1 MESRNPWAFGNAISA
16 ETTLQVVI
24 DGNVATETAGEVSA
38 GDVIL
43 DGDGNEVTIE
53 SVEYGSEAMDS
64 YAISTADGQVAI
76 AAAEQIIDAVSHPD
90 GHISPTTPAQMAR
103 EGVADGNGEYRFRVP
118 YVSPSREERDAILPV
133 IAGNCGDLDMA
144 FSSDGFPIYRGTG
157 YDDLGTISYA
167 YELSHVA
174 GIATSR
180 IVRSDEQDASP
191 SDSESPVSYL
201 EIMAQDDSL
210 LDRISERTSLHGNIL
225 RECIIDAVMI
235 PQHVAAPDEEAS
247 MQCPTSDGDITFL
260 RAGYLYGIKPSGRD
274 ESALIG
280 AMFSSRA
287 IRDRVIPECIM
298 EAGDRERAAFLK
310 GIIGKSVKSAKRDG
324 NSISISIPAKSGTA
338 RYESIQSLLDGLGI
352 EHDDAQTGISIP
364 NPPVK
369 LLPRLSDAYV
379 DACDG
384 YRDIMEDECGSV
396 EREITSTPVLSV
408 ASCGRIGT
416 IRLRT
421 CGGNGT
427 VSTAEGFAMPI

>member
-1 MESRNPWAFGNAISA
+1 MESRNPWAFGNAISV

-24 DGNVATETAGEVSA
+24 DGNVVTETAGEVSA

-43 DGDGNEVTIE
+43 DGDGNEVTVE
-53 SVEYGSEAMDS
+53 SVEYGAEAVDS

-76 AAAEQIIDAVSHPD
+76 AAAEQIIDAVSHAD
-90 GHISPTTPAQMAR
+90 GHVSPTTPAQMVR
-103 EGVADGNGEYRFRVP
+103 EGVTGANGECRFRFP

-157 YDDLGTISYA
+157 YAGLGTLSYA
-167 YELSHVA
+167 YELAHVA

-180 IVRSDEQDASP
+180 IVRSDEQGASP
-191 SDSESPVSYL
+191 ADSGSPVAYL
-201 EIMAQDDSL
+201 EIMAQDGSL
-210 LDRISERTSLHGNIL
+210 LDRISERTHLHGEIL
-225 RECIIDAVMI
+225 HESIIDAAI
-235 PQHVAAPDEEAS
+235 PQRTATPDEEAA

-260 RAGYLYGIKPSGRD
+260 QAGYLYGSKPSGRD
-274 ESALIG
+274 ESELIG

-287 IRDRVIPECIM
+287 IRDRTIPECIM
-298 EAGDRERAAFLK
+298 EAGERERTAFLK

-324 NSISISIPAKSGTA
+324 NSISISIPAKSGTK

-369 LLPRLSDAYV
+369 LLPRLSDMYI

-384 YRDIMEDECGSV
+384 YRDIIKEAYGSV

-408 ASCGRIGT
+408 APCGRIGT
-416 IRLRT
+416 VRLRIR
-421 CGGNGT
+421 GGNGT
-427 VSTAEGFAMPI
+427 VSTAEGFSMPV

>member
-1 MESRNPWAFGNAISA
+1 MESRNPWAFGNAISV

-24 DGNVATETAGEVSA
+24 DGNVATETAGEVSV

-43 DGDGNEVTIE
+43 DGDGNEATVE
-53 SVEYGSEAMDS
+53 SVEYDSEAMDS

-76 AAAEQIIDAVSHPD
+76 AAAEQIIDTVSHHD
-90 GHISPTTPAQMAR
+90 GNISPTTPVQMTR
-103 EGVADGNGEYRFRVP
+103 EGVTGGNGECRFRVP
-118 YVSPSREERDAILPV
+118 YVSPSREERDAILSV
-133 IAGNCGDLDMA
+133 IAGNCGDLDIA

-157 YDDLGTISYA
+157 YGDLGTISYA

-191 SDSESPVSYL
+191 SNSESPVAYL

-210 LDRISERTSLHGNIL
+210 LDRISERTSLHGDIL
-225 RECIIDAVMI
+225 RECIIDAAI
-235 PQHVAAPDEEAS
+235 PQHVATPGEEAA

-260 RAGYLYGIKPSGRD
+260 QAGYLYGSKPSGQD

-298 EAGDRERAAFLK
+298 EAGERERAAFLK

-369 LLPRLSDAYV
+369 LLPRLSDAYI

-384 YRDIMEDECGSV
+384 YRDIMEGEYGSV
-396 EREITSTPVLSV
+396 EREVTSTPVLSV
-408 ASCGRIGT
+408 APCGRIGT
-416 IRLRT
+416 VRLRI
-421 CGGNGT
+421 CGGNDT
-427 VSTAEGFAMPI
+427 VSTAEG

>member
-1 MESRNPWAFGNAISA
+1 MESRNLWAFGNAIST

-24 DGNVATETAGEVSA
+24 DGNVATETAGEVSV

-43 DGDGNEVTIE
+43 DGDGNEATVE
-53 SVEYGSEAMDS
+53 SVEYGAEAVDS
-64 YAISTADGQVAI
+64 YAISTADGQGAI
-76 AAAEQIIDAVSHPD
+76 AAAEQIIDTVSHPD
-90 GHISPTTPAQMAR
+90 EHISPTTPAQMAR
-103 EGVADGNGEYRFRVP
+103 EGVTGGNGEYRFRIP

-157 YDDLGTISYA
+157 YGELGTLSYA

-191 SDSESPVSYL
+191 SDSESPVAYL
-201 EIMAQDDSL
+201 EIMAQGDSL
-210 LDRISERTSLHGNIL
+210 LDRISERTSLHGEIL
-225 RECIIDAVMI
+225 RESIIDAAI
-235 PQHVAAPDEEAS
+235 PQHVAAPDEEAA
-247 MQCPTSDGDITFL
+247 MQCPTSDDDITFL
-260 RAGYLYGIKPSGRD
+260 QAGYLYGSKPSGRD
-274 ESALIG
+274 ESKLIG

-298 EAGDRERAAFLK
+298 EASERERAAFLK
-310 GIIGKSVKSAKRDG
+310 GIIGKSVKSVKRDG
-324 NSISISIPAKSGTA
+324 TSISISIPAKSGTA

-352 EHDDAQTGISIP
+352 EYDDAQTGISIP

-369 LLPRLSDAYV
+369 LLPRLSDVYT

-384 YRDIMEDECGSV
+384 YRGIMEDEYGSV

-408 ASCGRIGT
+408 APCGRIGT
-416 IRLRT
+416 IRLRI

>member
-43 DGDGNEVTIE
+43 DGDGNEVTVE
-53 SVEYGSEAMDS
+53 SVEYDSEAVDS
-64 YAISTADGQVAI
+64 YAISTADGQIAI
-76 AAAEQIIDAVSHPD
+76 AAAEQIIDTVSHTD
-90 GHISPTTPAQMAR
+90 GHISPTTPAQMSR
-103 EGVADGNGEYRFRVP
+103 EGVTDGNGEYRFRIP

-144 FSSDGFPIYRGTG
+144 FSSDGFPVYRGTG
-157 YDDLGTISYA
+157 YGDLGTISYA

-191 SDSESPVSYL
+191 SDSESPVAYL
-201 EIMAQDDSL
+201 EIMAQDGCL
-210 LDRISERTSLHGNIL
+210 LDRISERTRLHGEIL
-225 RECIIDAVMI
+225 RESIIDAAI

-260 RAGYLYGIKPSGRD
+260 QAGYLYGSKPSGRD
-274 ESALIG
+274 ESELIG

-287 IRDRVIPECIM
+287 IRDCVIPECIM
-298 EAGDRERAAFLK
+298 EAGERERAAFLK
-310 GIIGKSVKSAKRDG
+310 GIIGKSVKSAKRDEA
-324 NSISISIPAKSGTA
+324 SISISIPAKSGTM

-352 EHDDAQTGISIP
+352 EHVDAQTGISIP

-369 LLPRLSDAYV
+369 LLPRLSDAYI
-379 DACDG
+379 DACDWYSG
-384 YRDIMEDECGSV
+384 IMEGEYGSV
-396 EREITSTPVLSV
+396 EREVTSTPVLSV
-408 ASCGRIGT
+408 APCGRIGT
-416 IRLRT
+416 IRLRIS
-421 CGGNGT
+421 GGNGT
-427 VSTAEGFAMPI
+427 VSTEEGFAMPI

>member
-43 DGDGNEVTIE
+43 DGDGNEVTVE
-53 SVEYGSEAMDS
+53 SVEYDSEAVDS

-76 AAAEQIIDAVSHPD
+76 AAAEQIIDTVSHPD
-90 GHISPTTPAQMAR
+90 GHISLTTPAQMSR
-103 EGVADGNGEYRFRVP
+103 EGVTDGNGEYRFRIP
-118 YVSPSREERDAILPV
+118 YVSPSRDERDAILPV
-133 IAGNCGDLDMA
+133 IAGNCGDLEMA

-157 YDDLGTISYA
+157 YGDLGTISYA

-191 SDSESPVSYL
+191 SDSESPVAYL
-201 EIMAQDDSL
+201 EIMAQDGCL
-210 LDRISERTSLHGNIL
+210 LDRISERTRLHGEIL
-225 RECIIDAVMI
+225 RESIIDAAI
-235 PQHVAAPDEEAS
+235 PQRVAAPDEEAS

-260 RAGYLYGIKPSGRD
+260 QAGYLYGSKPSERD
-274 ESALIG
+274 ESELIG

-298 EAGDRERAAFLK
+298 EAGERERAAFLK
-310 GIIGKSVKSAKRDG
+310 GIIGKSVKSAKRDEA
-324 NSISISIPAKSGTA
+324 SISISIPAKSGTM

-352 EHDDAQTGISIP
+352 EYEDAQTGISIP

-369 LLPRLSDAYV
+369 LLPRLSDAYI
-379 DACDG
+379 DACDW
-384 YRDIMEDECGSV
+384 YSDIMEGEYGSA
-396 EREITSTPVLSV
+396 EREVTSTPVLSV
-408 ASCGRIGT
+408 VPCGRIGT
-416 IRLRT
+416 IRLRIS
-421 CGGNGT
+421 GGNGT
-427 VSTAEGFAMPI
+427 VSTEEGFAMPI

>member
-1 MESRNPWAFGNAISA
+1 MESRNPWAFGNAISV

-24 DGNVATETAGEVSA
+24 DGNVATETAGEVSV

-43 DGDGNEVTIE
+43 DGDGKEATVE
-53 SVEYGSEAMDS
+53 SVEYDSEAMDS

-76 AAAEQIIDAVSHPD
+76 AAAEQIIDTVSHHD
-90 GHISPTTPAQMAR
+90 GNISPTTPVQMTR
-103 EGVADGNGEYRFRVP
+103 EGVTGGNGECRFRVP
-118 YVSPSREERDAILPV
+118 YVSPSREERDAILSV
-133 IAGNCGDLDMA
+133 IAGNCGDLDIA

-157 YDDLGTISYA
+157 YGDLGTISYA

-191 SDSESPVSYL
+191 SNSESPVAYL

-210 LDRISERTSLHGNIL
+210 LDRISERTSLHGDIL
-225 RECIIDAVMI
+225 RECIIDAAI
-235 PQHVAAPDEEAS
+235 PQHVATPGEEAA

-260 RAGYLYGIKPSGRD
+260 QAGYLYGSKPSGQD

-298 EAGDRERAAFLK
+298 EAGERERAAFLK

-369 LLPRLSDAYV
+369 LLPRLSDAYI

-384 YRDIMEDECGSV
+384 YRGIMENEYGSV

-408 ASCGRIGT
+408 APCGRIGT
-416 IRLRT
+416 VRLRI
-421 CGGNGT
+421 CGGNDT